1 MSQLIVTRNYRKMI
15 SKIVCTLVWCAILLR
30 IADNSGI
37 IVTSPSIITSP
48 MFIPHFF
55 FLRYISRTSPA
66 FSTHPPFFPRFLLV
80 QTFLTILASLYLAYL
95 YLSVLFSSLSLLV
108 SLCNCVAFCAV
119 FCACHPRKQAG
130 RSPPSPQRQ
139 RAAQPYEYKYKICI
153 QSDLICNSGR
163 QGSAAFERLASHFEP
178 NRKKWEF
185 TTRATPVAV
194 SAQLTPPPAR
204 RWIVE
209 NELSSDNQSR
219 LGAVLNTRAS
229 TIFFY
234 EFTSLCIVRC

>member
-15 SKIVCTLVWCAILLR
+15 SKIVYTLVWYAILLR

-48 MFIPHFF
+48 MLYTAFF
-55 FLRYISRTSPA
+55 FLTIY
-66 FSTHPPFFPRFLLV
+66 FSHLACVLDAPPILSPRFFLV
-80 QTFLTILASLYLAYL
+80 QTFSHHTRLSYLAYL
-95 YLSVLFSSLSLLV
+95 YLSLSLLFSSLSLLV

-153 QSDLICNSGR
+153 QSDVICNSGR
-163 QGSAAFERLASHFEP
+163 QGWSAAFERLASHFEP
-178 NRKKWEF
+178 NRRNKNSQ
-185 TTRATPVAV
+185 P
-194 SAQLTPPPAR
+194 AQPRSPFPPNSLLPR
-204 RWIVE
+204 RGVE
-209 NELSSDNQSR
+209 
-219 LGAVLNTRAS
+219 
-229 TIFFY
+229 
-234 EFTSLCIVRC
+234 